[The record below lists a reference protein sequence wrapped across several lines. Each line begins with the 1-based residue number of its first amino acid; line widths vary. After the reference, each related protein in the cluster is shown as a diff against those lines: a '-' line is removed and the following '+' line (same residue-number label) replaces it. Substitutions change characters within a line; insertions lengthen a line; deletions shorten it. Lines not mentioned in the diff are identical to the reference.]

1 MGLSLSSCTSR
12 EWGCA
17 SATGAQ
23 WGIVPEVV
31 KIIEKFHTTETVVA
45 LHSGW
50 SRAMVMGNLGGCQ
63 VHGDRL
69 CLGTPMCCFQGRKG
83 LPKSQKDEVRWG

>member
-1 MGLSLSSCTSR
+1 M
-12 EWGCA
+12 
-17 SATGAQ
+17 
-23 WGIVPEVV
+23 PEVV

-50 SRAMVMGNLGGCQ
+50 SWATVKGNVSGCQ

-83 LPKSQKDEVRWG
+83 LPKSQ